1 MKRYLFALVAMAT
14 FVGAAN
20 AVTVWEI
27 RRNCGSDGKTYCPK
41 AGYGEPMKACL
52 NVNFV
57 KLTPQCK
64 AIMKRINGGE
74 KVRLF

>member
-1 MKRYLFALVAMAT
+1 MKRFLFAILAIGIFAS
-14 FVGAAN
+14 AAE
-20 AVTVWEI
+20 AVTAWEI
-27 RRNCGSDGKTYCPK
+27 RRNCGNDGKTYCPK

-64 AIMKRINGGE
+64 AVMKRINAGE